1 MPKDCSVVGFDNY
14 LYPGLLDRGITT
26 YEVDM
31 KGMAEAAL
39 RKVLARLEGLGEA
52 GQMELVSGHIVE
64 KKTVAP
70 ACKGE
75 RGGQR

>member
-1 MPKDCSVVGFDNY
+1 
-14 LYPGLLDRGITT
+14 
-26 YEVDM
+26 
-31 KGMAEAAL
+31 MAEAAL